1 MFKLTAEKYNT
12 TGVTALQCDVCGRE
26 ISGKPHRV
34 IIEGAKLT
42 TCAQCAKLG
51 SGEWKP
57 EPKSLRVS
65 PVSSK
70 TGSTRTRQFK
80 PRWMKR
86 SSREIREDLTVIEN
100 FGSIIRKARQE
111 LNLSQEDLG
120 RKIGEK
126 VSVIRKIEVERI
138 MPSERLARKLEH
150 ALGVKLLVPLVEP
163 EVSPSLYKAN
173 KGVTLGE
180 IVYLKDSRR
189 RQLQNEGDNSR

>member
-1 MFKLTAEKYNT
+1 MFKLIAEEYNT
-12 TGVTALQCDVCGRE
+12 TGVTALHCDVCGRE
-26 ISGKPHRV
+26 IIGKPHRV

-51 SGEWKP
+51 SGEWNP
-57 EPKSLRVS
+57 EPKSLGASLRME
-65 PVSSK
+65 P
-70 TGSTRTRQFK
+70 TRTRQFK
-80 PRWMKR
+80 PRWTKR
-86 SSREIREDLTVIEN
+86 RSKEIREDLTIIEN
-100 FGSIIRKARQE
+100 FGSIVREARRK
-111 LNLSQEDLG
+111 LSLSQEDLG

-163 EVSPSLYKAN
+163 EVSASLSKVS

-189 RQLQNEGDNSR
+189 RQLENEGDNS